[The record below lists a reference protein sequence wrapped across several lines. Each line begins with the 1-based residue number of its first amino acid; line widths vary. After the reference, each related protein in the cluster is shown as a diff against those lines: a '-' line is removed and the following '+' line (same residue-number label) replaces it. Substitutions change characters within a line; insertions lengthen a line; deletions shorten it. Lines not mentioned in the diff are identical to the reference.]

1 MLMLIATVLLIASF
15 IYFVGLPTTVVL
27 LIAYLVGLLLCS
39 FSINEKLRLNAIK
52 VYNSLFTLGG
62 LYLLLC
68 YLYMIAK
75 DYTFLFASDTPGY
88 YLPLTKAFIGDSFK
102 ESMSLIWRNYELLG
116 YFKPGYFTY
125 TVLFGY
131 INQWVGGELYVSLMI
146 STLLIYSISGVVF
159 FRLLTLNN
167 FDNGK
172 SVKYAVIVFC
182 CSIILFY
189 SSQILRDIHILL
201 IYLLVILYTF
211 KPISFANIARMIFLT
226 VICAM
231 FRIES
236 ALFLVMVLLSYTYVS
251 SKQKNKS
258 QSAII
263 LLVLTLLIAG
273 IYFFNDFI
281 TIYDENRANYVDDIS
296 TGSGVIALL
305 QRIPIIGDILS
316 VIYNFLQPMPCWARM
331 SPPVGTD
338 MYEEY
343 NIMGFPRIF
352 ASFFN
357 CLVLIV
363 TGIWVFGKHRATV
376 WRGLPVP
383 LKMHICLGVIFLL
396 LQSAVIDQRR
406 LMAYYCIFFI
416 LFFAIMK
423 TYKRGFKQNLILGT
437 LGVYSIIQ
445 ILTFTYLGL

>member
-1 MLMLIATVLLIASF
+1 MLMFLSIALLTVLFVCI
-15 IYFVGLPTTVVL
+15 VGLPTTIVL
-27 LIAYLVGLLLCS
+27 LIAYSSGLFLS
-39 FSINEKLRLNAIK
+39 SYAINKNFRLYAVK
-52 VYNSLFTLGG
+52 VYNLLFVIGG
-62 LYLLLC
+62 IYLISCRLF
-68 YLYMIAK
+68 MVAK
-75 DYTFLFASDTPGY
+75 GYAFLFASDTPGY
-88 YLPLTKAFIGDSFK
+88 FLPLTKAFIGDSFI
-102 ESMSLIWRNYELLG
+102 ESMASIWGNYELLG

-146 STLLIYSISGVVF
+146 STLLVYSMSGVVF

-167 FDNGK
+167 FSNDK
-172 SVKYAVIVFC
+172 SAKYAVIVFC
-182 CSIILFY
+182 CSIIFFY

-211 KPISFANIARMIFLT
+211 KPISFANIVRMILLT
-226 VICAM
+226 VICAT

-251 SKQKNKS
+251 SRQKNKS
-258 QSAII
+258 RSAVVLLI
-263 LLVLTLLIAG
+263 LVLLIAG
-273 IYFFNDFI
+273 IYFFNDFRA
-281 TIYDENRANYVDDIS
+281 IYDENRANYVDDIS

-331 SPPVGTD
+331 APPVGTD

-343 NIMGFPRIF
+343 NIMGFPRVF

-357 CLVLIV
+357 CTVLMTTCV
-363 TGIWVFGKHRATV
+363 WLFGKRRKAV
-376 WRGLPVP
+376 WKDLSMP
-383 LKMHICLGVIFLL
+383 LKMHICLGIIFLL

-406 LMAYYCIFFI
+406 LMAYYCVFFI
-416 LFFAIMK
+416 LFFSILK
-423 TYKRGFKQNLILGT
+423 TYTRRSRQNIILGA
-437 LGVYSIIQ
+437 LGAYSIIQ
-445 ILTFTYLGL
+445 IITFTYLGL